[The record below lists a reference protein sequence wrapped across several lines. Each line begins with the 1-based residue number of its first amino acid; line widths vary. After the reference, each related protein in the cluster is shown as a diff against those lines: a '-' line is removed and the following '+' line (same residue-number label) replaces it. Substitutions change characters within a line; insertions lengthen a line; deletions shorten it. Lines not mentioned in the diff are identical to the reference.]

1 MKKDTKFLETQTSI
15 YYILILH
22 IAFQLFIIH
31 ICSNNYI
38 LFYHNE
44 IIPDIMFCDLFY
56 INIHHE
62 IMWATSGDQIYPGQ
76 TRKAEAH
83 QMFDNEQVF
92 IPMLQRDPVAP
103 PG

>member
-1 MKKDTKFLETQTSI
+1 
-15 YYILILH
+15 
-22 IAFQLFIIH
+22 
-31 ICSNNYI
+31 
-38 LFYHNE
+38 
-44 IIPDIMFCDLFY
+44 MFCDLFY